1 MIGDIDFI
9 LCPDLWQS
17 EGSSAPGLVSV
28 TYHQAERGSTD
39 LKCHGRHQDLGLLE
53 RSADHTGFAITYNN
67 VIVKSVCSALPS
79 NNSEL
84 ILGHRGVNLL
94 NDQDSLK

>member
-1 MIGDIDFI
+1 MIGDIDFS

-17 EGSSAPGLVSV
+17 EGSSAPGLASV

-39 LKCHGRHQDLGLLE
+39 LKCHGRHQDLGLLG

-67 VIVKSVCSALPS
+67 VIAKSVCLALLPKTQNLFS
-79 NNSEL
+79 
-84 ILGHRGVNLL
+84 GV
-94 NDQDSLK
+94 K